1 MDEKMDEKWMKFI
14 QNIGNK
20 YYFCEKLN
28 KRNKV
33 ETIYVGFF
41 QNNSIN

>member
-1 MDEKMDEKWMKFI
+1 MIFMDEKRMNFI
-14 QNIGNK
+14 MNIGNK
-20 YYFCEKLN
+20 QYFCGKLN

-41 QNNSIN
+41 